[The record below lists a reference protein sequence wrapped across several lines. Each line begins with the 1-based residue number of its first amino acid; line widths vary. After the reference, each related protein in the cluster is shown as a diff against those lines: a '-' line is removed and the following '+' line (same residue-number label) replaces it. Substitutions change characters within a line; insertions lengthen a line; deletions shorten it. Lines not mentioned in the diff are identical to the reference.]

1 MRKALIIAL
10 GLAALASMEPA
21 LAQSKCKSIC
31 HTYYGTG
38 GPVRTC
44 QQDCTPRG
52 SGGSGKPQPIQQQ
65 RFKNKF

>member
-1 MRKALIIAL
+1 MHKALMVAL
-10 GLAALASMEPA
+10 GLAALASMQPA
-21 LAQSKCKSIC
+21 LAQSNCKSIC

-44 QQDCTPRG
+44 QQDCTPRV
-52 SGGSGKPQPIQQQ
+52 SGRPDKPQPIQQQ

>member
-1 MRKALIIAL
+1 MRKALMVAL
-10 GLAALASMEPA
+10 GLADLASMQPA
-21 LAQSKCKSIC
+21 LAQSNCKSIC

-44 QQDCTPRG
+44 QQDCTPRV
-52 SGGSGKPQPIQQQ
+52 SGRPDKPQPIQQQ